1 MKPFLLGIDQG
12 TSGSKAVILDREG
25 QVHGYGYRPL
35 ARLYPQ
41 PGYVEQDP
49 QAVADGVSA
58 AITDA
63 LGDAGCHPNEIA
75 ACGLTSQRNT
85 EFAWDKRNGRSLTNA
100 ITWQDL
106 RTVSILK
113 ELEAWPHYKDMRHR
127 LGYAPGTYM
136 TAVHLAWRLRHETT
150 VIEAAKSGNLQLGL
164 STAWLINALG
174 QPSSHLMDTSMVQA
188 MGLYDFRAGAYWQ
201 EWLDWIGL
209 TCDTLPQAVPTL
221 HDYGTITIT
230 APSGTTAN
238 VPVLAMIGD
247 QQSALFGQ
255 GCRQPGAAECTHGTA
270 SYVKVFM
277 GEQAPAQDKI
287 NVYNAWH
294 LGQQQTYCLEAATSV
309 TGAAIRWL
317 RDNAHIINSYDEMDQ
332 LAGSVPD
339 NGGVVFVPAFHGL
352 EVPYNDA
359 QARATIF
366 GLTLGHDRGHIARAF
381 FESIGF
387 QIRTILD
394 TINAETGINV
404 DQLLVGGGVSTS
416 NLACQIQA
424 DLLNI
429 PVVRP
434 TFTETTAW
442 AAGLLA
448 GLGAGF
454 WLDQAE
460 MPLPPGDHITFVPSL
475 NATTRDDGYAVWQQ
489 AVDFVREWGQRK
501 GKN

>member
-35 ARLYPQ
+35 TRLYPQ
-41 PGYVEQDP
+41 PGRVEQDP
-49 QAVADGVSA
+49 QAVADGVAA
-58 AITDA
+58 AITEA
-63 LGDAGCHPNEIA
+63 LSNAGCRPDDIA

-106 RTVSILK
+106 RTAPILD
-113 ELEAWPHYKDMRHR
+113 ELEAWPHYGEMRRR

-136 TAVHLAWRLRHETT
+136 TAVHLAWRMRYETA
-150 VIEAAKSGNLQLGL
+150 VIEAAKSGNLRLGL

-174 QPSSHLMDTSMVQA
+174 QPSGHVMDTSMVQA
-188 MGLYDFRAGAYWQ
+188 MGLYDFRAGEYWQ
-201 EWLDWIGL
+201 DWLDWIGL
-209 TCDTLPQAVPTL
+209 TDAPLPAAVPTL
-221 HDYGTITIT
+221 HDFGALTIT
-230 APSGTTAN
+230 AADGKTAD

-270 SYVKVFM
+270 SYVKVFL
-277 GEQAPAQDKI
+277 GSQAPVQEKI

-309 TGAAIRWL
+309 TGAGIRWL
-317 RDNAHIINSYDEMDQ
+317 RDNARLFDEYEEMSQ
-332 LAGSVPD
+332 LAGSAPD
-339 NGGVVFVPAFHGL
+339 SRGVVFVPAFHGL

-366 GLTLGHDRGHIARAF
+366 GLTLGHDRSHICRAF
-381 FESIGF
+381 FEAIGF
-387 QIRTILD
+387 QIRTILE
-394 TINAETGINV
+394 TITAETDIGI
-404 DQLLVGGGVSTS
+404 DKLLVGGGVSAS
-416 NLACQIQA
+416 DLACQIQA
-424 DLLNI
+424 DLVGI
-429 PVVRP
+429 PVLRP
-434 TFTETTAW
+434 TFTEATAW

-454 WLDQAE
+454 WADESA
-460 MPLPPGDHITFVPSL
+460 MPLPPGDHIRFEPTLAPS
-475 NATTRDDGYAVWQQ
+475 TRDEGYAAWQR
-489 AVDFVREWGQRK
+489 AVDFVRDWGNK
-501 GKN
+501 GII

>member
-12 TSGSKAVILDREG
+12 TSGSKTIILDREG

-49 QAVADGVSA
+49 QAVADGVAA
-58 AITDA
+58 AITEA
-63 LGDAGCHPNEIA
+63 LGKAGCHPDEIA

-106 RTVSILK
+106 RTAPILK
-113 ELEAWPHYKDMRHR
+113 ELETWPHFADMRHR

-136 TAVHLAWRLRHETT
+136 TAVHLAWRMRHETA
-150 VIEAAKSGNLQLGL
+150 VINAAQSGNLRLGL

-174 QPSSHLMDTSMVQA
+174 QPSNHVMDTSMVQA
-188 MGLYDFRAGAYWQ
+188 MGLYDFRAGTYWQ
-201 EWLDWIGL
+201 DWLNWIGL
-209 TCDTLPQAVPTL
+209 TCDPLPKAVSTL
-221 HDYGTITIT
+221 HDYGTITISS
-230 APSGTTAN
+230 PSGATAN

-247 QQSALFGQ
+247 QQAALFGQ

-277 GEQAPAQDKI
+277 GEQAPVQDKI
-287 NVYNAWH
+287 NVYNAWQ
-294 LGQQQTYCLEAATSV
+294 LDNQTYCLEAATSV

-317 RDNAHIINSYDEMDQ
+317 RDNAHLIETYEEMDQ
-332 LAGSVPD
+332 LACSVP
-339 NGGVVFVPAFHGL
+339 NSGGVVFVPAFHGL

-366 GLTLGHDRGHIARAF
+366 GLTLGHDRGHITRAF

-387 QIRTILD
+387 QIRTILE
-394 TINAETGINV
+394 TISLETGIHV
-404 DQLLVGGGVSTS
+404 DQLLVGGGVSAS

-424 DLLNI
+424 DLLNL

-454 WLDQAE
+454 WSKETD
-460 MPLPPGDHITFVPSL
+460 MPLPPGDHVTFEPTL
-475 NATTRDDGYAVWQQ
+475 DATTRDDGYAAWQH
-489 AVDFVREWGQRK
+489 AVDFVREWGK
-501 GKN
+501 K